1 MGTGIP
7 LLGQKALKEKVLD
20 NGLCTYC
27 GACINLCPYAVAYKD
42 RTIIMDTCKRDQ
54 GRCYAFCPRT
64 LTDLQP
70 LQEQLFHPQDIHPEL
85 GAMKGFYVT
94 RAADPAIRQGAQHGG
109 TVTALLSL
117 ALEAGLID
125 TAIVADEGDHLLPSA
140 VAAQQPAEIRQRAK
154 SKFVATP
161 ILAIFNQAA
170 KEGPEKIGVVAT
182 PCQALALA
190 KMRSKPI
197 AAQDSA
203 IDKLRLVIGLFCGW
217 ALSWRELRR
226 LLEAKIGETAVL
238 GLDIPPSKH
247 HSLEVHTPE
256 GTLEINLD
264 EVFPAVR
271 TACRY
276 CLDLTAE
283 FADISVGSARLPE
296 GWKVARGWNQVIVRT
311 VRGMELLELARSQ
324 AVLEFRDIPDG
335 NLERLK
341 KASWNKKKNALKNL
355 AEKSGKADDLIYLN
369 FHDPALRLV
378 LGRGNDG
385 LEASRAKG

>member
-1 MGTGIP
+1 MANKAP

-20 NGLCTYC
+20 NGLCTHC

-42 RTIIMDTCKRDQ
+42 RTIIMDPCKRDQ

-64 LTDLQP
+64 PTDLQP
-70 LQEQLFHPQDIHPEL
+70 LQELLFHPQDLHPEL
-85 GAMKGFYVT
+85 GAMKGFYLT
-94 RAADPAIRQGAQHGG
+94 RAADPAIRQEAQHGG

-125 TAIVADEGDHLLPSA
+125 MAIIAEEGDRLLPSA
-140 VAAQQPAEIRQRAK
+140 VAAQKPAEIRKRAK
-154 SKFVATP
+154 SKFVVTP
-161 ILAIFNQAA
+161 ILAIFNQVA

-197 AAQDSA
+197 ADQDRA
-203 IDKLRLVIGLFCGW
+203 IDQLRLVIGLFCGW
-217 ALSWRELRR
+217 ALSWRELRK
-226 LLEAKIGETAVL
+226 LLEAKIGETAIL

-247 HSLEVHTPE
+247 HAMEVHTPG
-256 GTLEINLD
+256 GTLEMSLD
-264 EVFPAVR
+264 EVLPAVR
-271 TACRY
+271 PACRY

-311 VRGMELLELARSQ
+311 VGGMELMELARSRG
-324 AVLEFRDIPDG
+324 VLEYRDMPDG

-341 KASWNKKKNALKNL
+341 KASWNKKKNALNNL
-355 AEKSGKADDLIYLN
+355 AEKSGRADDLIYLN
-369 FHDPALRLV
+369 FHDPALRPV
-378 LGRGNDG
+378 LGT
-385 LEASRAKG
+385 